1 MRSNSFLQS
10 FAQAGPREALP
21 TVFEHPDGNRP
32 EICYLTAGEKE
43 KALSSIET
51 QLDHNHLFEWT
62 EVHRQPMYDLIRDE
76 PRYLAALKERD
87 RRIAAQREAVEIK
100 ENRAKEKHS
109 NHY

>member
-1 MRSNSFLQS
+1 MINTGEAQLGEELLAQS
-10 FAQAGPREALP
+10 VVFFEEALP

-100 ENRAKEKHS
+100 EN
-109 NHY
+109 